1 MAGSR
6 NSGSSEATERDKI
19 IKAIYAAKISPQ
31 ESLNKSEEA
40 EDAID
45 FDKKNTELS
54 YQNRIAK
61 KNNRRVWNW
70 TLLVLVIIGFVTSY
84 IMIFLIGFGVMRFEN
99 NSFAVPAVVGAGV
112 LETYGLAKLAVQYFF
127 SDNDSSG
134 G

>member
-1 MAGSR
+1 MAESR
-6 NSGSSEATERDKI
+6 NSGSGEATERDKI

-84 IMIFLIGFGVMRFEN
+84 IMIFLIGFGVMKFEN
-99 NSFAVPAVVGAGV
+99 NAFAVPAVIGAGV
-112 LETYGLAKLAVQYFF
+112 LENVWVSETRRAIFL
-127 SDNDSSG
+127 
-134 G
+134 

>member
-1 MAGSR
+1 MAESR

-70 TLLVLVIIGFVTSY
+70 TLLLLVIIGFVTSY
-84 IMIFLIGFGVMRFEN
+84 VIIFLIGLGVMKFEN
-99 NSFAVPAVVGAGV
+99 NAFAVSAVVGAGV

>member
-1 MAGSR
+1 MAESR
-6 NSGSSEATERDKI
+6 NSGSGEATERDKI

-70 TLLVLVIIGFVTSY
+70 TLLVLVA
-84 IMIFLIGFGVMRFEN
+84 LCRER
-99 NSFAVPAVVGAGV
+99 GAGRICA
-112 LETYGLAKLAVQYFF
+112 GF
-127 SDNDSSG
+127 SGSIG
-134 G
+134 TC

>member
-1 MAGSR
+1 MAELR

-19 IKAIYAAKISPQ
+19 IEAIYAAKISPQ

-99 NSFAVPAVVGAGV
+99 NAFAVPAVVGAGV
-112 LETYGLAKLAVQYFF
+112 LETYGLSSAVCYN
-127 SDNDSSG
+127 SLV
-134 G
+134 